1 MNFDYG
7 CWPYLELSILDKPIQ
22 ETNYPK
28 RSDDDSSSESSDFE
42 LKITQEEKEFLCS
55 VCNRLL
61 KMSNRMQ
68 ATAYGDTEL
77 SPEKLEALIK
87 KIYEAKGE

>member
-1 MNFDYG
+1 MNLDWG
-7 CWPYLELSILDKPIQ
+7 CWPYLDMTIQPTGTPRPIRAYESQ
-22 ETNYPK
+22 EP
-28 RSDDDSSSESSDFE
+28 
-42 LKITQEEKEFLCS
+42 QEFKLTIDEKEKEFLLN
-55 VCNRLL
+55 VCTKLKRL
-61 KMSNRMQ
+61 SNKMQ